1 MTPTATAAT
10 QGAVPEATSAK
21 PPTETDMSQPKKD
34 DAKPTL
40 FGFDMLARLNS
51 LAVRDEVGFIVFLI
65 STLIRVV
72 AAQSQSA

>member
-1 MTPTATAAT
+1 MTPTAAT

-40 FGFDMLARLNS
+40 FGFDMLARLLF
-51 LAVRDEVGFIVFLI
+51 LAVRDEVGFIDSFLDFY
-65 STLIRVV
+65 LRVV
-72 AAQSQSA
+72 ATQSQSA